1 MSTYVL
7 KVAGRTYSAEVK
19 ELTPERA
26 TVVVDDTE
34 YAVDLVEIGRREEAQ
49 VAPVRPAARTS
60 PAPRGAAPAQPAA
73 RPEPAGGSGSVVA
86 PLPGAVLQL
95 KVREGETVQAG
106 QTVLVM
112 EAMKMENPVPA
123 PHNGT
128 VKKVYVAE
136 GDNVGEGDAL
146 MEISRPEM
154 TTL

>member
-1 MSTYVL
+1 MSKYVL
-7 KVAGRTYSAEVK
+7 RVAGQTYEAEVK

-34 YAVDLVEIGRREEAQ
+34 YAVDLVEIGRRDEALA
-49 VAPVRPAARTS
+49 APAVVRRPSS
-60 PAPRGAAPAQPAA
+60 PSRGAAPAPASPPPA
-73 RPEPAGGSGSVVA
+73 PAGGAGVVVA
-86 PLPGAVLQL
+86 PLPGAVFQL

-123 PHNGT
+123 PYNGT
-128 VKKVYVAE
+128 VKKVFVAE

-146 MEISRPEM
+146 VEISRPEM